1 MLLFEVEC
9 DSVLGFSGT
18 SLEGPRSR
26 SAHSLALTPG
36 TTGHRTASKREG
48 ASAFGASTARR
59 PEKASITPR
68 CPHPLPRVP
77 WRPLSA
83 PLHRPG
89 LVSLT
94 TGTVGR
100 VSEYKLRGQKVYPET
115 EGSHLTEES
124 MMESLMEEN
133 SLLFVLGAQSVQAD
147 GALSKLEE
155 DEARF

>member
-1 MLLFEVEC
+1 MVSSLC
-9 DSVLGFSGT
+9 SVTPAGAGFSDY
-18 SLEGPRSR
+18 RD
-26 SAHSLALTPG
+26 
-36 TTGHRTASKREG
+36 
-48 ASAFGASTARR
+48 
-59 PEKASITPR
+59 
-68 CPHPLPRVP
+68 
-77 WRPLSA
+77 
-83 PLHRPG
+83 
-89 LVSLT
+89 
-94 TGTVGR
+94 GR